1 MSVPSR
7 KAVVA
12 IVHTSPETIHTDY
25 RRLLAL
31 AGMGAAP
38 TPSHHALLI
47 PRHARRMPFPG
58 AGAPPWQLEIIMRLC
73 RVDGIAAIATMLPEP
88 HNDWYGYAAIA
99 ASLGSTV
106 LRRAP
111 PLDRATLV
119 AALAPGRIDAHN
131 SLFGA
136 THALAALFR
145 TDAIIRNTGSVI
157 DALAQVRYA
166 GAPLIAVIDAT
177 TISDGRDAGAEYA
190 EIRSTILAS
199 RDPIALD
206 AIVAAQFG
214 LDPLRDVAFL
224 REAHRRGLGTADL
237 RAITCC
243 GDVEALQDRWGLVD
257 PAPGATLDRFKRWTG
272 ADMRTFEGWLYHTGW
287 GRLFQAYQTRYAVRV
302 RR

>member
-1 MSVPSR
+1 
-7 KAVVA
+7 
-12 IVHTSPETIHTDY
+12 
-25 RRLLAL
+25 
-31 AGMGAAP
+31 
-38 TPSHHALLI
+38 
-47 PRHARRMPFPG
+47 
-58 AGAPPWQLEIIMRLC
+58 MRLC
-73 RVDGIAAIATMLPEP
+73 RVNGIAAIATMLPEP

-237 RAITCC
+237 CAITCC
-243 GDVEALQDRWGLVD
+243 GDVEALRDRWGLGD
-257 PAPGATLDRFKRWTG
+257 PAPGATLDRFNRWTG